1 MIRVEVKKNENETTA
16 NLIRRFTK
24 RVQSSSIIQQAKGG
38 RYWER
43 PQSEYVKKKSA
54 LKRLAK
60 KEYYEKMKKLGK
72 ISDVYYK
79 KSR

>member
-1 MIRVEVKKNENETTA
+1 MIRVEVKKNESETTA

-24 RVQSSSIIQQAKGG
+24 RVQSSSIIRQAKGL

-43 PQSEYVKKKSA
+43 PKSEYVKKKSA
-54 LKRLAK
+54 LKRIAK
-60 KEYYEKMKKLGK
+60 KKHYEKLKKLGK

-79 KSR
+79 KFR